1 MLAILRARFHWFPLH
16 PEGVA
21 FQYTIVGIVF
31 WFSLFL
37 AWAVKVLLLR
47 FGGKSASVAGKPF
60 FYGLAIGYVSG
71 IIVSVC
77 VDLIWFPTGGG
88 KTEAYLGVAAFTMAI
103 RRFQNIVS
111 YLDRFSG
118 RTILR

>member
-1 MLAILRARFHWFPLH
+1 MLAILRARFHWFPLY
-16 PEGVA
+16 PVGVA

-47 FGGKSASVAGKPF
+47 FGGKSAYLAGKPF

-77 VDLIWFPTGGG
+77 VDLIWFPTVGHNVHSWFVGN
-88 KTEAYLGVAAFTMAI
+88 KDLI
-103 RRFQNIVS
+103 
-111 YLDRFSG
+111 
-118 RTILR
+118 